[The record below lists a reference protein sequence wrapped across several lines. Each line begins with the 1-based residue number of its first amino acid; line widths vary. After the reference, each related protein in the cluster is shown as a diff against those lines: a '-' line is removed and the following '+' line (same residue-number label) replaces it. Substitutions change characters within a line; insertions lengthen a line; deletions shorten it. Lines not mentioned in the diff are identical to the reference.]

1 MKDESYLLK
10 EFKDSDV
17 SRIRNLIK
25 KDFGSNTK
33 IQVGYKKVQE
43 HQEGEEFEEN
53 GKRFIMTN
61 GIKIKQTKL
70 DEIRKMAHIP
80 LICPECSKAMNKPLD
95 KKAYSLH
102 RFCFN
107 CLIEHD
113 NKLVIEGKFQDHIDQ
128 VNKKDLKVFIQDV
141 EAEFKEYLENSD
153 ESFVTEEGVIE
164 DWVNVDNK
172 PLKDGYQNMIDD
184 LKEKY
189 DTE

>member
-33 IQVGYKKVQE
+33 IQVGYKKMQE

-70 DEIRKMAHIP
+70 DEIRKMVHIP
-80 LICPECSKAMNKPLD
+80 LICPQCSKAMNKSLD
-95 KKAYSLH
+95 KKAYFIH

-113 NKLVIEGKFQDHIDQ
+113 NKLVIEGKFQDHIDE
-128 VNKKDLKVFIQDV
+128 VNKKDLKVFIKDV

-172 PLKDGYQNMIDD
+172 PLKDGYQTMIDD

-189 DTE
+189 DTK